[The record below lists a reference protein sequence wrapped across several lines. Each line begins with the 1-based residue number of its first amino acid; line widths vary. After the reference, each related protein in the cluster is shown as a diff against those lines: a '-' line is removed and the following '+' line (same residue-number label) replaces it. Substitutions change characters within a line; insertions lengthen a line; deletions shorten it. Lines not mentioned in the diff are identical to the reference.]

1 LRGPLLELF
10 ASTKTM
16 LQLIAFLPSFLADD
30 PLGLFLLIA
39 VASTALALLILLL
52 ASLVLP

>member
-1 LRGPLLELF
+1 LLELF

-16 LQLIAFLPSFLADD
+16 LQLIAFLPNFLADD

-39 VASTALALLILLL
+39 VASTALALLFLFL